1 MSEEVPE
8 FLADNAENISS
19 HVWRNISS
27 MSNISDNIS
36 DLYIPLCNFGGFQVV
51 LDLSICRSFKE
62 QGGMSC
68 DKLSTA

>member
-8 FLADNAENISS
+8 FLADNAENIST
-19 HVWRNISS
+19 HVWRNSSS

-51 LDLSICRSFKE
+51 LGSFY
-62 QGGMSC
+62 
-68 DKLSTA
+68 L